1 MPVGAASS
9 PTRCVNFRL
18 TEDPSDGVQSNP
30 SVPGTMRFG
39 IPPAPW
45 VAALPAPVTVP
56 SVLVGL
62 LSPPPTPVFAAVV
75 VLLGDAAVVTAVVPA
90 AAPVAVLAFAPA
102 TAGSGG
108 SAFLQAAKS
117 ASGTKCSA
125 QFEDKCMGERF
136 T

>member
-39 IPPAPW
+39 IPPAPR
-45 VAALPAPVTVP
+45 VVALPPPVTVP

-62 LSPPPTPVFAAVV
+62 LSPPPTPVFAADV
-75 VLLGDAAVVTAVVPA
+75 VLGDTAVVVT
-90 AAPVAVLAFAPA
+90 PVAPGAALVEFDPFPA
-102 TAGSGG
+102 T
-108 SAFLQAAKS
+108 
-117 ASGTKCSA
+117 
-125 QFEDKCMGERF
+125 
-136 T
+136 